1 MFKMN
6 KKGFTLIELI
16 AVIILLSLILVIAV
30 PNLIDTYRQSKLKSE
45 EMFLKQ
51 LTKSIESYV
60 SLEASSFIYEESFP
74 ANKTLTKKIY
84 NRDTQKYEEQE
95 TTLPVTVYKSSN
107 KSIKDV
113 IEKKIIEENDYI
125 NPGNKN
131 KKCSINNIIE
141 IYRDSDYVYCFKIK
155 KEDLECLTDEYKTSE
170 ALKNTTYA
178 INTCIWKQ

>member
-60 SLEASSFIYEESFP
+60 SLEASSFTYGESFP

-113 IEKKIIEENDYI
+113 IECTNQHGNNAGNREFEHQFGDRFAAKRIGSDSCRHKKT
-125 NPGNKN
+125 PFG
-131 KKCSINNIIE
+131 
-141 IYRDSDYVYCFKIK
+141 
-155 KEDLECLTDEYKTSE
+155 
-170 ALKNTTYA
+170 
-178 INTCIWKQ
+178 W